1 MEDNLKYQTRIIST
15 RVVIDME
22 SMQVV
27 ERDSYEY
34 TGPVD
39 LAAGVVGMGLSNPP
53 TQLVNTL
60 NAITQ
65 KYIIPTL
72 GDVTFIPSPAFW
84 ALTREGKKF
93 AGGEIV
99 YPEVTQEEMT
109 GGAYFG
115 DQLLD
120 TAVVDSVVPANQLW
134 RFYRQSLAVP
144 ITDIILNRGGS
155 GGLDLLKTKF
165 EIASASFL
173 QKLCRALWGTS
184 PQNTSLDIDSIASWV
199 ISTTNT
205 IAGINRNLAANAYWK
220 PQANVALGG
229 TITPTQVET
238 GYQTGVF
245 GYDEPDTLLMTNA
258 CYASFKNNFLATASN
273 AAGIIRAVD
282 NFQDKQAV
290 QGGIRYHF
298 LFNNAVVIPDRFNT
312 ANNVHLLNSK
322 YLYPVFHE
330 ADYFTVDPFI
340 KPSNQRVL
348 VSSIYLAWQLICRSP
363 RMQVGFTGAP
373 A

>member
-1 MEDNLKYQTRIIST
+1 M
-15 RVVIDME
+15 
-22 SMQVV
+22 
-27 ERDSYEY
+27 
-34 TGPVD
+34 
-39 LAAGVVGMGLSNPP
+39 AGTVGMGLSNPP
-53 TQLVNTL
+53 VTLVNTL

-72 GDVTFIPSPAFW
+72 GDVVFIPSPSFW

-109 GGAYFG
+109 GGAYYG

-173 QKLCRALWGTS
+173 QKLCRAMWGSS
-184 PQNTSLDIDSIASWV
+184 PQNTSLDIDNLPNWV
-199 ISTTNT
+199 KSTTNT
-205 IAGINRNLAANAYWK
+205 IAGINRSTAANAFWK
-220 PQANVALGG
+220 PAANVALGG
-229 TITPTQVET
+229 TLTPAQVES
-238 GYQTGVF
+238 GYETTVF
-245 GYDEPDTLLMTNA
+245 GYDEPDTYLLTNSA
-258 CYASFKNNFLATASN
+258 YATFKNNFLATGSN
-273 AAGIIRAVD
+273 AAGIIRSSD

-290 QGGIRYHF
+290 QGGFRYHF
-298 LFNNAVVIPDRFNT
+298 LFNNATVIPDRFVPST
-312 ANNVHLLNSK
+312 ESYLLNSK

-348 VSSIYLAWQLICRSP
+348 VSSIYMAWQLICRSP
-363 RMQVGFTGAP
+363 RMQVCFTGGP

>member
-1 MEDNLKYQTRIIST
+1 MNDNLYQTRTIST

-27 ERDSYEY
+27 ERDSYQY
-34 TGPVD
+34 KGPMA

-53 TQLVNTL
+53 VTLVNTL
-60 NAITQ
+60 NSITQ

-72 GDVTFIPSPAFW
+72 GDVVFIPSPAFW

-109 GGAYFG
+109 GGAYYG

-184 PQNTSLDIDSIASWV
+184 PQNTSLDIDCITSWV
-199 ISTTNT
+199 VSTTNT
-205 IAGINRNLAANAYWK
+205 IAGINRNLAANAFWK

-229 TITPTQVET
+229 AITPALLEP
-238 GYQTGVF
+238 GYATAVF
-245 GYDEPDTLLMTNA
+245 GYDEPDTLLMNNT
-258 CYASFKNNFLATASN
+258 CYGVFKNTFLASASN
-273 AAGIIRAVD
+273 ASGIIRSFD
-282 NFQDKQAV
+282 NFQDKSALQVGA
-290 QGGIRYHF
+290 RYHF
-298 LFNNAVVIPDRFNT
+298 LYNNATVIPDRFNPST
-312 ANNVHLLNSK
+312 YVHLLNSK

-348 VSSIYLAWQLICRSP
+348 VSSIYMAWQLICRSP

>member
-1 MEDNLKYQTRIIST
+1 MNSEHYKPRVIST

-22 SMQVV
+22 SMQVI
-27 ERDSYEY
+27 ERDCY
-34 TGPVD
+34 TYDGPVA

-53 TQLVNTL
+53 VTLVNTM

-72 GDVTFIPSPAFW
+72 GDVVFIPSPAFW

-134 RFYRQSLAVP
+134 RFYRQSLSVP

-184 PQNTSLDIDSIASWV
+184 PQNTSLDIDSITAWV
-199 ISTTNT
+199 TSTTNT
-205 IAGINRNLAANAYWK
+205 IAGINRSTAANAFWK
-220 PQANVALGG
+220 PAANVGLTG
-229 TITPTQVET
+229 TLTPQQVET
-238 GYQTGVF
+238 GYQTVVQ
-245 GYDEPDTLLMTNA
+245 GYDEPDTLLMNNSA
-258 CYASFKNNFLATASN
+258 YGVFKNNFTASASN
-273 AAGIIRAVD
+273 AAGIIRAND
-282 NFQDKQAV
+282 NISDKQPI
-290 QGGIRYHF
+290 QGSFRYHF
-298 LFNNAVVIPDRFNT
+298 IFNNAVVIADRFNPST
-312 ANNVHLLNSK
+312 YVHLLNSK

-348 VSSIYLAWQLICRSP
+348 VSSIYMAWQLICRSP
-363 RMQVGFTGAP
+363 RMNVAYTGGP

>member
-1 MEDNLKYQTRIIST
+1 MDELYNRKHMIAT

-22 SMQVV
+22 LMEVV
-27 ERDSYEY
+27 EKDEYEY
-34 TGPVD
+34 DGPMA
-39 LAAGVVGMGLSNPP
+39 LCTGVVGMGLSNPP
-53 TQLVNTL
+53 VTLVNTL

-72 GDVTFIPSPAFW
+72 GDVVFIPSPAFW

-134 RFYRQSLAVP
+134 RFYRQSLSVP

-184 PQNTSLDIDSIASWV
+184 PQNTTLDIDNINAWV
-199 ISTTNT
+199 VQTTNT
-205 IAGINRNLAANAYWK
+205 IAGINRSTAANAYWK

-229 TITPTQVET
+229 TITPSQSET
-238 GYQTGVF
+238 GYQNAVY

-258 CYASFKNNFLATASN
+258 CYAYFKNNFLASASN
-273 AAGIIRAVD
+273 AAGIIRSND
-282 NFQDKQAV
+282 NFQDKKPV

-298 LFNNAVVIPDRFNT
+298 LYNNAVVIPDRFNT
-312 ANNVHLLNSK
+312 ADNVHLLNSK

-348 VSSIYLAWQLICRSP
+348 VSSIYMAWQLICRSP
-363 RMQVGFTGAP
+363 RMQLAYTGAP

>member
-1 MEDNLKYQTRIIST
+1 MDPEYNKTHVIST

-22 SMQVV
+22 SMQVI
-27 ERDSYEY
+27 ERDSYIY
-34 TGPVD
+34 DGPIA
-39 LAAGVVGMGLSNPP
+39 LCAGVVGMGLSNPP
-53 TQLVNTL
+53 VTLINTM
-60 NAITQ
+60 NAITS
-65 KYIIPTL
+65 KYIVPTL
-72 GDVTFIPSPAFW
+72 GDVVFIPSPAFW

-93 AGGEIV
+93 AGGELV

-134 RFYRQSLAVP
+134 RFYRQSLSVP

-184 PQNTSLDIDSIASWV
+184 PQNTTLDIDSIPSWV
-199 ISTTNT
+199 VSATNT
-205 IAGINRNLAANAYWK
+205 MAGINRNLAANAFWK

-229 TITPTQVET
+229 TITPAQVET
-238 GYQTGVF
+238 GYQNTVF

-258 CYASFKNNFLATASN
+258 CYAFFKNNFLATASN
-273 AAGIIRAVD
+273 AAGIIRSVD
-282 NFQDKQAV
+282 NMQDKQAV

-312 ANNVHLLNSK
+312 ATVAHLLNSK
-322 YLYPVFHE
+322 YIYPVFHE

-348 VSSIYLAWQLICRSP
+348 VSSMYMAWQLICRSP
-363 RMQVGFTGAP
+363 RMNLAYTGAP

>member
-1 MEDNLKYQTRIIST
+1 MDWNKQQVRRIST
-15 RVVIDME
+15 RVVINME

-27 ERDSYEY
+27 ERDSYLYE
-34 TGPVD
+34 GVIA

-53 TQLVNTL
+53 VTLVNTL

-72 GDVTFIPSPAFW
+72 GDVVFLPSPAFW
-84 ALTREGKKF
+84 SLTRDGKKF

-134 RFYRQSLAVP
+134 RFYRQSLSVP

-165 EIASASFL
+165 EIASASLL

-184 PQNTSLDIDSIASWV
+184 PQNTSLDIDSIPAWLSQ
-199 ISTTNT
+199 TTNT
-205 IAGINRNLAANAYWK
+205 IAGINRNLAANAFWK
-220 PQANVALGG
+220 PQANTALGG
-229 TITPTQVET
+229 TITPVQLET
-238 GYQTGVF
+238 MYQGTVF

-258 CYASFKNNFLATASN
+258 CYAAFKGQFLATSSSAP
-273 AAGIIRAVD
+273 GILRAMD
-282 NFQDKQAV
+282 NQMDKVAQQVSA
-290 QGGIRYHF
+290 RYHF
-298 LFNNAVVIPDRFNT
+298 MFNNAVVIPDRFNV
-312 ANNVHLLNSK
+312 ANTVTLLNSK
-322 YLYPVFHE
+322 YMYPVFHE
-330 ADYFTVDPFI
+330 ADYFTCDPFI

-348 VSSIYLAWQLICRSP
+348 VSSIYLAWQLINRSP
-363 RMQVGFTGAP
+363 RMGATGTGAP